1 MSAAQPQ
8 KAEAA
13 PPGPSL
19 APRVARPQ
27 VRLQARGPVLPGAL
41 YVPRPVDAALCA
53 GLCRGESTVVL
64 GPAGSGKSSLL
75 ARAAS
80 ALSTRGRC
88 VQLDLGALGG
98 STSTAV
104 QHELLSAAARALAVP
119 LAPFLSRT
127 EGLGPGERLQRL
139 LAEDAESTLILFLDG
154 MEALRELPLDAA
166 AVLTGLYAAREAGT
180 APLVLCFFSACPVER
195 WAATVPP
202 GLLALPTLRLLD
214 LTRRELEPFVPAL
227 QTLLYEGG
235 LPDAGAE
242 AEPPDAAHDPARD
255 SARDPARDP
264 AAVWLDAIYELT
276 AGHPQLVQR
285 LVQQLVARASSPLAP
300 ADVPAFVERIARA
313 LFIDA
318 ELVEIAEVPGLAA
331 AAKAVTTSPAAAAL
345 LGLYKRLLAGAVV
358 VPDLGDPLQREL
370 WLCGLC
376 AEAADW
382 VGAPRLRPRCR
393 VFALRLDDEWVRG
406 QEVRHWLAAAASGQ
420 ALRGVQ
426 LKTAAVWARRAPES
440 LAPDE
445 IAVLLASLEAA
456 LRDAENRHQASAAA
470 LQRELRARSR
480 DEGPGQESA
489 PARLLQA
496 PDRPGSGPRNAP
508 ISPRHERALLG
519 AIAGTAALALLLMLL
534 FAGLWLR
541 ARASGRS
548 AESQK
553 APQQTRAPSGRSSP

>member
-1 MSAAQPQ
+1 MSAAQPRT
-8 KAEAA
+8 AE
-13 PPGPSL
+13 PSELVSSL

-41 YVPRPVDAALCA
+41 YVSRPVDAALLA
-53 GLCRGESTVVL
+53 SLRRGESTVVL

-75 ARAAS
+75 SRTAA
-80 ALSTRGRC
+80 ALAERGRC

-119 LAPFLSRT
+119 LAPFLART
-127 EGLGPGERLQRL
+127 EGLGPGERLTRL
-139 LAEDAESTLILFLDG
+139 LVDEAESTLFLFLDG
-154 MEALRELPLDAA
+154 MESLPELPLDGAT
-166 AVLTGLYAAREAGT
+166 VLTGLLAAREERAAGT
-180 APLVLCFFSACPVER
+180 APLVLCLLSACPVER

-202 GLLALPTLRLLD
+202 EFLALPTLRLLD
-214 LTRRELEPFVPAL
+214 LTRRELGAFVPAL
-227 QTLLYEGG
+227 QTLLFEDGSPAAASPETGG
-235 LPDAGAE
+235 AT
-242 AEPPDAAHDPARD
+242 
-255 SARDPARDP
+255 RDPAPAP
-264 AAVWLDAIYELT
+264 AADPSAIWLDAIFELT

-300 ADVPAFVERIARA
+300 SDVPAFVERVARA
-313 LFIDA
+313 LFVDA

-345 LGLYKRLLAGAVV
+345 LGLYKRLLAGAMV
-358 VPDLGDPLQREL
+358 VPDVGDPLQREL

-376 AEAADW
+376 AEVSDA

-393 VFALRLDDEWVRG
+393 LFTLRLDDEWVRG
-406 QEVRHWLAAAASGQ
+406 QEVRHWLAAAAAGQ

-426 LKTAAVWARRAPES
+426 LKTASVWARRAPAALTPE
-440 LAPDE
+440 E

-456 LRDAENRHQASAAA
+456 LRDAETRHQASAAA
-470 LQRELRARSR
+470 LQRELRAKTR
-480 DEGPGQESA
+480 DEVPGEETP
-489 PARLLQA
+489 PARLLQNPA
-496 PDRPGSGPRNAP
+496 RPGLGSGPRSSP
-508 ISPRHERALLG
+508 IPPRQERALLW

-541 ARASGRS
+541 ARASGR
-548 AESQK
+548 AADIQK
-553 APQQTRAPSGRSSP
+553 TPPQTRAASGRSSP